1 MRALIDNVVV
11 RLLLYYATLVVVFL
25 MLLEYFPWID
35 EAVAKERARA
45 VATALVAPAL
55 DTPTTGATSV
65 LLTDVDVIAPIAL
78 TLLGALALSL
88 PVALVYQWTRDAEP
102 YRRDF
107 ARALIALPIAV
118 ALAVFLVKNSLALA
132 FSLAGI
138 VAAIRWRA
146 GLNETMDGVFM
157 FVVIGIGLAA
167 GTQLLTVALV
177 ASVIFNASILTLARV
192 SYGARPRRLEGFTLT
207 AAAEMPVVDAH
218 RKFSIRAAVSNQ
230 ARAEAHIETLLA
242 THSKKWTKL
251 GDTRS
256 PDGRVLVEYEVTLKK
271 RSTPAELQRALA
283 DSRVPEIG
291 EVTVV
296 RRDRADN
303 SHLE

>member
-11 RLLLYYATLVVVFL
+11 RLSVYYAVLTGAFTA
-25 MLLEYFPWID
+25 LLEFFPWIA

-45 VATALVAPAL
+45 VATALVAPAG
-55 DTPTTGATSV
+55 DAAPIAATFVPLTNAEV
-65 LLTDVDVIAPIAL
+65 LAPIAL
-78 TLLGALALSL
+78 TLLGALALAF
-88 PVALVYQWTRDAEP
+88 PVALVYQWTREP
-102 YRRDF
+102 ESYRRDF
-107 ARALIALPIAV
+107 GRALIALPIAV

-177 ASVIFNASILTLARV
+177 ASVIFNALILTLARA

-207 AAAEMPVVDAH
+207 TAVEIPSADAR
-218 RKFSIRAAVSNQ
+218 RKVSIRAAVSNQ
-230 ARAEAHIETLLA
+230 ARAEAHIEALLA
-242 THSKKWTKL
+242 THAKEWTKL
-251 GDTRS
+251 GEKRS
-256 PDGRVLVEYEVTLKK
+256 PDGRLLLEYGATLRK
-271 RSTPAELQRALA
+271 RSTPTALQSALA
-283 DSRVPEIG
+283 DSRIGEIV
-291 EVTVV
+291 EVTVAEV
-296 RRDRADN
+296 R
-303 SHLE
+303 SI